1 VSTVSSFVAKRF
13 RAAPRHSLEVSESEA
28 TVAAIESVYRREY
41 RRFVRVAQGMV
52 GDRERAH
59 DVVQEAFARAIRG
72 RFSFR
77 GEGSVEAW
85 LWRTLANVCAE
96 ERRSLARVAPWA
108 AAQTANGDEYG
119 LRELRVAVAAL
130 PERQRLILFLR
141 HYADLDYETIA
152 AAAGVERGTVAATL
166 HQAHASLRRALTEVT
181 P

>member
-1 VSTVSSFVAKRF
+1 VPDA
-13 RAAPRHSLEVSESEA
+13 EA
-28 TVAAIESVYRREY
+28 TITAIESVYRRQY
-41 RRFVRVAQGMV
+41 GRFLRVAQGMV

-59 DVVQEAFARAIRG
+59 DAVQEAFARAIRG
-72 RFSFR
+72 RSSFR

-85 LWRTLANVCAE
+85 LWRTLANVCAD
-96 ERRSLARVAPWA
+96 ERRSLARAAPPA
-108 AAQTANGDEYG
+108 AAPTANGEEEG

-130 PERQRLILFLR
+130 PERQRLIVFLR
-141 HYADLDYETIA
+141 HFADLDYETIA